1 MKSGRNFKSYIS
13 MLFSGIYLFAF
24 LFAANIHEHDSG
36 YFYKDFHFKNSS
48 SKIDKQNSVNN
59 ADPCLSCH
67 FAATSALLPSNVEI
81 SAGKIIF
88 NSVVYSNF
96 KYQITQ
102 NSYFYNFLRGPPSF
116 I

>member
-1 MKSGRNFKSYIS
+1 

-36 YFYKDFHFKNSS
+36 YFYKDFHFKNST
-48 SKIDKQNSVNN
+48 SKINKQNSVNN

-67 FAATSALLPSNVEI
+67 FTATSALLPSNVEI
-81 SAGKIIF
+81 SALKIICS
-88 NSVVYSNF
+88 SVEYANF
-96 KYQITQ
+96 KYQVTQ
-102 NSYFYNFLRGPPSF
+102 NSDFNYFLRGPPNF